1 MLNGILDLSG
11 WGVLA
16 AVLLMTHITI
26 VSVTVYLHRHQAHRA
41 LDLHPALAHFFRLWL
56 WLTTGMVTKEWTA
69 IHRKH
74 HARCE
79 TVDDPHSPQILGIR
93 KVLWQGAELYRKE
106 SFNQETLDK
115 YGHGTP
121 NDWLERKIY
130 SRYSGLGVA
139 LMLVFDLMLFGVI
152 GISVWAIQMI
162 WIPFFA
168 AGVINGLGHFRGYRN
183 FETTDAATN
192 ISPWGILIGGEELHN
207 NHHAFPSS
215 ARLSSK
221 PWEFDIG
228 WMYIRLFE
236 KLRLAK
242 VKKIAILPVIVAD
255 KQAVDIET
263 LKAIIT
269 HRFHVLASYCREVIA
284 PVLKDELKMADS
296 VRRPFLKRAQRLLVR
311 EQILL
316 DEVAQNRL
324 NALLQRSHALQTVY
338 RHKME
343 LQQLWRRSAQSQEA
357 LVQALQEWCQQAE
370 ATGIRALQEFSR
382 NLKGYSLAT
391 A

>member
-106 SFNQETLDK
+106 SLNQETLDK

-121 NDWLERKIY
+121 DDWLERKIY
-130 SRYSGLGVA
+130 SRFSGFGVA
-139 LMLVFDLMLFGVI
+139 VMLVLDLLLFGVI
-152 GISVWAIQMI
+152 GITVWAIQMI

-168 AGVINGLGHFRGYRN
+168 AGVINGLGHFWGYRN

-221 PWEFDIG
+221 SWEFDIG
-228 WMYIRLFE
+228 WMYICLFE
-236 KLRLAK
+236 RLRFAK
-242 VKKIAILPVIVAD
+242 VKKVAMMPVIVAD

-269 HRFHVLASYCREVIA
+269 HRLHVLSSYCRDVIA
-284 PVLKDELKMADS
+284 PVMKDELKMSDS
-296 VRRPFLKRAQRLLVR
+296 ARRIFLKRARKLLVR
-311 EQILL
+311 EQTLL

-324 NALLQRSHALQTVY
+324 NALLQRSSTLQTVY
-338 RHKME
+338 RHKLE
-343 LQQLWRRSAQSQEA
+343 LQELWKRSTQSQEA
-357 LVQALQEWCQQAE
+357 LVQALQEWCQRAE

-382 NLKGYSLAT
+382 KLKGYTLAT

>member
-1 MLNGILDLSG
+1 MLNGVLDLSG

-16 AVLLMTHITI
+16 ATLLMTHITI

-106 SFNQETLDK
+106 SLNQETLDK

-121 NDWLERKIY
+121 NDWLEQRVY
-130 SRYSGLGVA
+130 SRFSGFGLVV
-139 LMLVFDLMLFGVI
+139 MLLLDLVLFGVI
-152 GISVWAIQMI
+152 GITVWAVQMI

-168 AGVINGLGHFRGYRN
+168 AGVINGLGHYRGYRN
-183 FETTDAATN
+183 FETTDASTN

-215 ARLSSK
+215 ARLSSR

-236 KLRLAK
+236 RLRFAK
-242 VKKIAILPVIVAD
+242 VKKVAMMPVIVTD

-269 HRFHVLASYCREVIA
+269 HRLHVLSSYCREVIA
-284 PVLKDELKMADS
+284 PVLKDELKMSDS
-296 VRRPFLKRAQRLLVR
+296 ARRPFLKRARRLLVR
-311 EQILL
+311 EQTLL
-316 DEVAQNRL
+316 DEVARNRL
-324 NALLQRSHALQTVY
+324 NALLQRSHALHTVY
-338 RHKME
+338 RHKLE
-343 LQQLWRRSAQSQEA
+343 LQQLWKRSTQSQEA
-357 LVQALQEWCQQAE
+357 LVQALQEWCQRAE

>member
-16 AVLLMTHITI
+16 ATLLMTHITI
-26 VSVTVYLHRHQAHRA
+26 VGVTVYLHRHQAHRA
-41 LDLHPALAHFFRLWL
+41 LDLHPGLAHFFRFWL

-106 SFNQETLDK
+106 SFNKETLDK

-121 NDWLERKIY
+121 DDWLERNLY
-130 SRYSGLGVA
+130 SRHSGSGIVV
-139 LMLVFDLMLFGVI
+139 MLVLNLLLFGVI
-152 GISVWAIQMI
+152 GITVWAIQMM
-162 WIPFFA
+162 WIPIFA
-168 AGVINGLGHFRGYRN
+168 AGVINGLGHYRGYRN
-183 FETTDAATN
+183 FETMDAATN

-207 NHHAFPSS
+207 NHHAFPGS

-221 PWEFDIG
+221 SWEFDIG

-236 KLRLAK
+236 QLRLAS
-242 VKKIAILPVIVAD
+242 VKKVAILPVIIAD
-255 KQAVDIET
+255 KQAVDTET

-269 HRFHVLASYCREVIA
+269 HRLHVLANYCREVIA

-296 VRRPFLKRAQRLLVR
+296 VRRSSLKRAKRLLVR
-311 EQILL
+311 EQALL
-316 DEVAQNRL
+316 DDVAKNRL
-324 NALLQRSHALQTVY
+324 NALLQRSYALHTVY
-338 RHKME
+338 RHKLE
-343 LQQLWRRSAQSQEA
+343 LQQLWKRSTQSQEA
-357 LVQALQEWCQQAE
+357 LVQALQEWCQRAE
-370 ATGIRALQEFSR
+370 ATGIRALQEFAR
-382 NLKGYSLAT
+382 NLKGYSLA
-391 A
+391 AA

>member
-16 AVLLMTHITI
+16 AALLMTHITI

-41 LDLHPALAHFFRLWL
+41 LDLHPTLAHFFRLWL

-106 SFNQETLDK
+106 SLNQETLDK

-121 NDWLERKIY
+121 DDWLERRVY
-130 SRYSGLGVA
+130 SRYSGFGVA
-139 LMLVFDLMLFGVI
+139 VMLILNLLLFGVI
-152 GISVWAIQMI
+152 GITVWAIQMI
-162 WIPFFA
+162 WIPIFA
-168 AGVINGLGHFRGYRN
+168 AGVINGLGHFWGYRN

-221 PWEFDIG
+221 LWEFDIG

-236 KLRLAK
+236 KLHLAK
-242 VKKIAILPVIVAD
+242 VKKVAILPVIVAD

-269 HRFHVLASYCREVIA
+269 HRLHVLASYCREVIA

-296 VRRPFLKRAQRLLVR
+296 ARRSSLKRARRLLVR
-311 EQILL
+311 EQTLL
-316 DEVAQNRL
+316 DEVAKNRL
-324 NALLQRSHALQTVY
+324 NALLQRSYALQTVY
-338 RHKME
+338 RHKLE
-343 LQQLWRRSAQSQEA
+343 LQQLWKRSTQSQEA
-357 LVQALQEWCQQAE
+357 LVQALQEWCYRAE
-370 ATGIRALQEFSR
+370 ATGIRALQEFAR
-382 NLKGYSLAT
+382 NLKGYSLQPA
-391 A
+391 